1 MLLLPLLVNKPCVA
15 CRRRRKRILSHCC
28 NPVQLCILP
37 GISTSPTARRRR
49 DLRAL
54 KSGRLGGRPMDSPPQ
69 QVVLHEP
76 QCSGQEL
83 PDRSPGEGGH
93 LGVLQK
99 WRVLQMGRE
108 FSGIRS
114 ASLSWA
120 RQGKG
125 FALTS
130 AALQGCPELGIK
142 FLLPPLRIPPS
153 ESRASGVRRAL
164 HREQCQNQLDLMT
177 A

>member
-1 MLLLPLLVNKPCVA
+1 MPSKVAGWGAGQWIAHRSKWSCMSLNVAGRSCLTEALV
-15 CRRRRKRILSHCC
+15 R
-28 NPVQLCILP
+28 
-37 GISTSPTARRRR
+37 
-49 DLRAL
+49 
-54 KSGRLGGRPMDSPPQ
+54 
-69 QVVLHEP
+69 
-76 QCSGQEL
+76 
-83 PDRSPGEGGH
+83 GH

-99 WRVLQMGRE
+99 WKVLQMGRE

-142 FLLPPLRIPPS
+142 FLLPPLRISPS